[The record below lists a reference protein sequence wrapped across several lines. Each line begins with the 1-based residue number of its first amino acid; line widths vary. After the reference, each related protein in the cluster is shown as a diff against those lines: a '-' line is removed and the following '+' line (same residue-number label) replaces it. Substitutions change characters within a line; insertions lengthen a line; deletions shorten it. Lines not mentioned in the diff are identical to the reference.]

1 MITVI
6 IIGIAL
12 VINIKQKSLN
22 QPEGTLTENPSSME
36 KAVYSALDNKNTKV
50 SEYCISKKTLL
61 RNLTST
67 IANNELF
74 NEGIE
79 LPLAGASSRPSI

>member
-22 QPEGTLTENPSSME
+22 QSEGTLTENPSSME
-36 KAVYSALDNKNTKV
+36 KAVYSTDYNRVKIEFLSDL
-50 SEYCISKKTLL
+50 KK
-61 RNLTST
+61 
-67 IANNELF
+67 
-74 NEGIE
+74 
-79 LPLAGASSRPSI
+79 